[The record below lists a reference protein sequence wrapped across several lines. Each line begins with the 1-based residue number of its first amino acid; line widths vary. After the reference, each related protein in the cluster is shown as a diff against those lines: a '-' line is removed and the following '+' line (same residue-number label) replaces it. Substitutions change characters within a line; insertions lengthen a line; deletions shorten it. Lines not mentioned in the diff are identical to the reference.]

1 MEITWRYHGTIWE
14 YIEML
19 FWVVFRE
26 NHRINGLFLGK
37 IFTGYHVFNTKYWL
51 VVDLPPE
58 KYEFVSWDDDITN
71 IWKVIKFH
79 GSSHHQPA
87 IILALYLI

>member
-1 MEITWRYHGTIWE
+1 MGLYGNILRCFSGLFLGKITVSMGC
-14 YIEML
+14 
-19 FWVVFRE
+19 
-26 NHRINGLFLGK
+26 FLGK

-87 IILALYLI
+87 TILALYLI